1 MARSAEDYFREESRM
16 EVAARM
22 VRKGMVSANIV
33 EVADLSKKQVETQ
46 HRKMNGAASS

>member
-1 MARSAEDYFREESRM
+1 MVRSAEDYFREEGRM

-22 VRKGMVSANIV
+22 VRKGMVSADIV

-46 HRKMNGAASS
+46 HRKMNGAAGS